1 MFGFERVGGG
11 QVVILAGI
19 DNDTGGGVDSALL
32 ENSTLVHAEP

>member
-1 MFGFERVGGG
+1 MLGLECISSS